1 VLYYYVFLC
10 CDVHYDFR
18 IKTMFGSSYLRYLCL
33 FVFVYSGVQY
43 ILCCVFVLIFF
54 PSRVTCVASF
64 SGLSIFDY
72 PSVLSSIYKDNMS
85 ME

>member
-1 VLYYYVFLC
+1 MFLC

-33 FVFVYSGVQY
+33 CMV
-43 ILCCVFVLIFF
+43 VFVLIFF

-64 SGLSIFDY
+64 SGLSIFDN
-72 PSVLSSIYKDNMS
+72 PSVCSSIYKDNMS
-85 ME
+85 VEQSGSQ